1 MFRDFAGGPQQRQ
14 SSGLVAHCLS
24 FVSFRTPI
32 LCESSNKK
40 NLFYTPKS
48 TLARISFGQKEKEA
62 QEGGVQQQQ
71 KI

>member
-1 MFRDFAGGPQQRQ
+1 MAD
-14 SSGLVAHCLS
+14 CLS

-32 LCESSNKK
+32 LCESSNKIKK

-62 QEGGVQQQQ
+62 QGGVQQQQ